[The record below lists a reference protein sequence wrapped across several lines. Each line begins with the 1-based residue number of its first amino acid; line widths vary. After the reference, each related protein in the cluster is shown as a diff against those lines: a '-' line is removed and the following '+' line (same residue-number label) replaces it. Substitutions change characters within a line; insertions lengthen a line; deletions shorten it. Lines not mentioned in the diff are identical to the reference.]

1 MLVERLAENHARV
14 SFSIAF
20 SVDCGQ
26 EGSGNARDLL
36 LSLRTLILAVLL
48 ILVILVG
55 RCHYMFLLCC
65 RLCFDLFPC
74 VVFSLVEF
82 GWH

>member
-1 MLVERLAENHARV
+1 MERLAENHARV

-26 EGSGNARDLL
+26 EGSGNARDLF

-48 ILVILVG
+48 ILVILVA
-55 RCHYMFLLCC
+55 RCHYMFFLCC

>member
-1 MLVERLAENHARV
+1 MERLAQNHARV

-36 LSLRTLILAVLL
+36 LLLTTLILAVLL
-48 ILVILVG
+48 ILVILVA
-55 RCHYMFLLCC
+55 RCH
-65 RLCFDLFPC
+65 
-74 VVFSLVEF
+74 
-82 GWH
+82 